1 MIRFNNDYNHG
12 AHPSILEALE
22 NTNSESYGG
31 YGNDEW
37 CEKAADEIKKYIEC
51 PRAAV
56 HFLVGGTQA
65 NYVVIAS
72 ALRPYQGVICAES
85 GHIHVHETG
94 AVENCGHKVL
104 ALPHQDGKI
113 TAEQIRT
120 EAELY
125 KTSVVQEHIV
135 EPKMVYLS
143 YPTEY
148 GTIYSKAELEAI
160 HKVCQEYGMYLFI
173 DGARM
178 GYGLAA
184 KSADLTLADIAK
196 YTDVFYC
203 GGTKCGLLFGEAVV
217 ITNPK
222 LQPFFRSYMKQNG
235 ALLAKG
241 WLLGVQFYTMF
252 KDDLYFQITKQA
264 VDLAMRIKLAFA
276 EKNIPALIE
285 SDTNQQFVI
294 LENKQMKKLSE
305 KYVFEYEKKI
315 DDTHTAVRFCTSW
328 STTEAEVDALVS
340 DIRKL

>member
-12 AHPSILEALE
+12 AHPAVLEALQKT
-22 NTNSESYGG
+22 NTESYGG
-31 YGNDEW
+31 YGLDEW
-37 CEKAADEIKKYIEC
+37 CERAAEEIKKYINC
-51 PRAAV
+51 PEAAV

-65 NYVVIAS
+65 NYIVIAS
-72 ALRPYQGVICAES
+72 ALRPYQGVLCAES

-104 ALPHQDGKI
+104 ALPHENGKI
-113 TAEQIRT
+113 TADQIRN

-160 HKVCQEYGMYLFI
+160 HEVCQEYGMYLFV

-184 KSADLTLADIAK
+184 ESADLTLADIAK

-217 ITNPK
+217 ITNPE

-252 KDDLYFQITKQA
+252 QDGLYFNITEQA
-264 VDLAMRIKLAFA
+264 VKQAMRIKAAFA
-276 EKNIPALIE
+276 ERGIPAMIE

-294 LENKQMKKLSE
+294 LENGQMEKLSQN
-305 KYVFEYEKKI
+305 YIFEYEKKI

-328 STTEAEVDALVS
+328 STLDAEVDALVA
-340 DIRKL
+340 DIQKL

>member
-12 AHPSILEALE
+12 AHPAILQMLGQI
-22 NTNSESYGG
+22 NDKSYGG
-31 YGNDEW
+31 YGKDEW
-37 CEKAADEIKKYIEC
+37 CEKAAQEIKKYMDC
-51 PRAAV
+51 PEADI
-56 HFLVGGTQA
+56 HFLIGGTQA

-104 ALPHQDGKI
+104 ALPHKDGKI
-113 TAEQIRT
+113 TARQIRT

-125 KTSVVQEHIV
+125 KTSGVQEHIV

-148 GTIYSKAELEAI
+148 GTIYSKAELMAI
-160 HKVCQEYGMYLFI
+160 CEVCQEYGMYLFV
-173 DGARM
+173 DGARL
-178 GYGLAA
+178 GYGLATET
-184 KSADLTLADIAK
+184 ADLTLADLAK

-217 ITNPK
+217 ISNPE

-252 KDDLYFQITKQA
+252 EQGLYFQITKHA
-264 VDLAMRIKLAFA
+264 VEQAMRIKAAFS
-276 EKNIPALIE
+276 KKGIPSLIE

-294 LENKQMKKLSE
+294 LENSQMEKLAE
-305 KYVFEYEKKI
+305 NYIFEFEKKI
-315 DDTHTAVRFCTSW
+315 DDAHTAVRFCTSW
-328 STTEAEVDALVS
+328 STTEAEVDALVE
-340 DIRKL
+340 DIKKL

>member
-12 AHPSILEALE
+12 AHPAILEALE
-22 NTNSESYGG
+22 KTNRESYGG
-31 YGNDEW
+31 YGQDEW
-37 CEKAADEIKKYIEC
+37 CERAAEEIKKCIDC
-51 PRAAV
+51 PQAAI

-148 GTIYSKAELEAI
+148 GTIYSKAELVAI
-160 HKVCQEYGMYLFI
+160 HEVCQEYGMYLFI

-217 ITNPK
+217 ITNPE

-264 VDLAMRIKLAFA
+264 VDLAMRIKSAFA
-276 EKNIPALIE
+276 EKKIPALIE

-294 LENKQMKKLSE
+294 LENEQMKKLSE
-305 KYVFEYEKKI
+305 NYIFEYEKKI

>member
-12 AHPSILEALE
+12 AHPAILEMLGQI
-22 NTNSESYGG
+22 NDKSYGG
-31 YGNDEW
+31 YGKDEW
-37 CEKAADEIKKYIEC
+37 CEKAAQEIKKYMDC
-51 PRAAV
+51 PEADI

-104 ALPHQDGKI
+104 ALPHKDGKI
-113 TAEQIRT
+113 TAQQIRT

-125 KTSVVQEHIV
+125 KTSGVQEHIV

-148 GTIYSKAELEAI
+148 GTIYSRAELIAI
-160 HKVCQEYGMYLFI
+160 HEVCQEYGMYLFV
-173 DGARM
+173 DGARL

-184 KSADLTLADIAK
+184 ESADLTLADLAK

-217 ITNPK
+217 ISNPE

-252 KDDLYFQITKQA
+252 EQGLYFQITKQA
-264 VDLAMRIKLAFA
+264 VEQAMRIKAAFS
-276 EKNIPALIE
+276 EQGIPSLIE

-294 LENKQMKKLSE
+294 LENSQMEKLAE
-305 KYVFEYEKKI
+305 NYIFEFEKKI
-315 DDTHTAVRFCTSW
+315 DDAHTAVRFCTSW
-328 STTEAEVDALVS
+328 STTEAEVDALVE
-340 DIRKL
+340 DIKKL

>member
-12 AHPSILEALE
+12 AHPAILEALE
-22 NTNSESYGG
+22 KTNRESYGG
-31 YGNDEW
+31 YGQDEW
-37 CEKAADEIKKYIEC
+37 CERAAEEIKKYIDC
-51 PRAAV
+51 PQAAI

-148 GTIYSKAELEAI
+148 GTIYSKAELVAI
-160 HKVCQEYGMYLFI
+160 YEVCQEYGMYLFI

-217 ITNPK
+217 ITNPE

-241 WLLGVQFYTMF
+241 WLFGVQFYTMF

-264 VDLAMRIKLAFA
+264 VDLAMRIKSAFA
-276 EKNIPALIE
+276 EKKIPALIE

-294 LENKQMKKLSE
+294 MENDQMKKLSE
-305 KYVFEYEKKI
+305 NYIFEYEKKI

>member
-12 AHPSILEALE
+12 AHPAVLEALQKT
-22 NTNSESYGG
+22 NTESYGG
-31 YGNDEW
+31 YGQDEW
-37 CEKAADEIKKYIEC
+37 CDRASVEIKKYINC
-51 PRAAV
+51 PQAAV

-65 NYVVIAS
+65 NYIVIAS
-72 ALRPYQGVICAES
+72 ALRPYQGVLCAES

-104 ALPHQDGKI
+104 ALPHENGKI
-113 TAEQIRT
+113 TADQIRH

-173 DGARM
+173 DGARL

-184 KSADLTLADIAK
+184 ESADLTIADIAK

-217 ITNPK
+217 ITNPE

-252 KDDLYFQITKQA
+252 KDGLYFDITEQAVKQA
-264 VDLAMRIKLAFA
+264 MHIKAAFA
-276 EKNIPALIE
+276 KRGIPAMIE

-294 LENKQMKKLSE
+294 LENAQMEKLSQN
-305 KYVFEYEKKI
+305 YIFEYEKKI

-328 STTEAEVDALVS
+328 STLEEEVDALVA
-340 DIRKL
+340 DIQKL